1 MRSISLKQRSAGFG
15 ILAALIFGLSLLF
28 SPFASAQSTPVPA
41 AETIRTISVNGTG
54 TVKVDPDTAQLDLG
68 VIANDESLEV
78 AQTDV
83 TEGLASI
90 TQVLTDAGIAP
101 EDLATTSYNVYPVPE
116 YDRDG
121 NYVGIERYEVSSG
134 LSVIVRDIDSVGTI
148 LDAAVEGGANNV
160 WGISFYVDDPS
171 AAASQARSLAV
182 EDARAKADELAT
194 ATGMVVTNVVS
205 VVETSAPDPGPKY
218 FDYGQ
223 GGADMA
229 MASESAPVP
238 VSPGQS
244 EIRVDIQVT
253 FEIEQA
259 AG

>member
-1 MRSISLKQRSAGFG
+1 MQAFSFRQRSASFG
-15 ILAALIFGLSLLF
+15 ILAVLVLGLSLLF
-28 SPFASAQSTPVPA
+28 SPLAGAQSTPVPTG
-41 AETIRTISVNGTG
+41 ETVRTISVNGTG
-54 TVKVDPDTAQLDLG
+54 TVRIDPDTARIELG

-83 TEGLASI
+83 TEGLESI
-90 TQVLTDAGIAP
+90 TQVLTDGGVAP
-101 EDLATTSYNVYPVPE
+101 EDITTTSYNVYPVPE

-121 NYVGIERYEVSSG
+121 NYIGVERYEVSSG

-160 WGISFYVDDPS
+160 WGVSFYVDDPS
-171 AAASQARSLAV
+171 AAATQARSLAV
-182 EDARAKADELAT
+182 EDARTKADEIAT
-194 ATGMVVTNVVS
+194 AAGMVVTNVVS
-205 VVETSAPDPGPKY
+205 IVETSAPDPVARD
-218 FDYGQ
+218 FDYAPA
-223 GGADMA
+223 ADMA
-229 MASESAPVP
+229 GSESAPVP

-244 EIRVDIQVT
+244 EIRVDVQIN